1 MVKDKI
7 DEKLPQTNTKNQ
19 ITTICD
25 LGLPKEWPAYDPD
38 SFLGQLNNSG
48 NNKPYLWLTIPG
60 CKKKQA
66 CWCWS
71 TQLMIANYLLTQSVV
86 FTGKSQTK
94 TLPYWP
100 SNSTV
105 NIERLRFAIFPQ
117 DSMFFKVN
125 K

>member
-48 NNKPYLWLTIPG
+48 NNKPYL
-60 CKKKQA
+60 
-66 CWCWS
+66 
-71 TQLMIANYLLTQSVV
+71 
-86 FTGKSQTK
+86 
-94 TLPYWP
+94 
-100 SNSTV
+100 
-105 NIERLRFAIFPQ
+105 
-117 DSMFFKVN
+117 
-125 K
+125 